1 MPNLRGASP
10 VGRDG
15 GGSSYSA
22 RKDGGEDARGVAAA
36 VGMTIKEQVK
46 RDRRRG
52 RCSGGRRG

>member
-10 VGRDG
+10 VGRDD

-22 RKDGGEDARGVAAA
+22 RTNGGEDARGVVAAA
-36 VGMTIKEQVK
+36 GMTIGEQVK

>member
-10 VGRDG
+10 VGRDV

-22 RKDGGEDARGVAAA
+22 QTDGGEDARGVAAA
-36 VGMTIKEQVK
+36 AGMTVGKQVK